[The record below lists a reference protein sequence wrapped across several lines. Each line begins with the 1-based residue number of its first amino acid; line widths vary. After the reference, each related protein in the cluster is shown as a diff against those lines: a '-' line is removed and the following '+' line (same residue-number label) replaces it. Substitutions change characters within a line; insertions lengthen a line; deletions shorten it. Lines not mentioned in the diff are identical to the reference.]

1 MIGGAFAGVMLSC
14 LSVIGLVAMGE
25 PVHPWSLSLDG
36 WWVGGAWPL
45 RLAAGG
51 GVLLLAVTP
60 VLMLFV
66 FGIQALRQRRRRAV
80 IAVAGLTAV
89 LALGLWLAL
98 SGCV

>member
-1 MIGGAFAGVMLSC
+1 MIGGAFAGVMISC
-14 LSVIGLVAMGE
+14 LSVIGLVALGE
-25 PVHPWSLSLDG
+25 PVHPWILSLDG

-51 GVLLLAVTP
+51 GILLLAATP

-66 FGIQALRQRRRRAV
+66 FGTQAVRQRRHRAMG
-80 IAVAGLTAV
+80 AVVGLTVV

-98 SGCV
+98 SGRL